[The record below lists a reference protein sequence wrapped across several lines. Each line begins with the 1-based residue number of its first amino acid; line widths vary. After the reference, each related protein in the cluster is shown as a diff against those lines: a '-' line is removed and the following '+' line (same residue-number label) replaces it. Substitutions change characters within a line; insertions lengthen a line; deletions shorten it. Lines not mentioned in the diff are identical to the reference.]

1 MTRRSVVS
9 PLLTALGVVGVV
21 ILGAYTIERTYIAGG
36 LKLDPFATGY
46 ALLVLLYVA
55 SRFGVALLYRPGPDR
70 GFEPNVAVVVPAF
83 NEEAAIEAT
92 VDAILALDYPEAKL
106 EVVVIDDGSTDGTG
120 FVISQLAR
128 ENPRV
133 RAILF
138 PENRGKRAA
147 MAAGI
152 RTTSAEILAFVDSDS
167 VLEPDALHVLVQDFA
182 DRDVGA
188 VAGHADVLNEEE
200 SFVARMQAVRYFVAF
215 RVFKAAESVFG
226 AVSCCSGC
234 FSAYRREAIL
244 PSLGDWENQMF
255 LGRSSTFGD
264 DRSLTNFVLLEW
276 RVVYQ
281 ARAISRTIV
290 PTTCSAFVRQ
300 QARWKRSWTRES
312 LVVARFFWRKHPAAV
327 LPMYASIVL
336 PLLAPFSVLRALLWQ
351 PLVTVVDA
359 PLVYLCGLATGA
371 LLYGL
376 YFELRARRGDGLW
389 LFGILFGFFY
399 VGVLVWQTYYAI
411 CTSRT
416 AKWGTRAASAPAP
429 SLVAEPA
436 LAA

>member
-1 MTRRSVVS
+1 MDRRFIS
-9 PLLTALGVVGVV
+9 PLLTLLGIVGMAALA
-21 ILGAYTIERTYIAGG
+21 AYTFDRTYVAGG
-36 LKLDPFATGY
+36 LTFDPFATGY
-46 ALLVLLYVA
+46 AIVVLLYVA
-55 SRFGVALLYRPGPDR
+55 SRFGVALLYRPGGDR
-70 GFEPNVAVVVPAF
+70 DFEPNVAVVVPAF

-92 VDAILALDYPEAKL
+92 VDAILALDYPEEKL
-106 EVVVIDDGSTDGTG
+106 EVVVIDDGSSDGTG
-120 FVISQLAR
+120 LVVSRLAQ

-138 PENRGKRAA
+138 PQNRGKRAA

-152 RTTSAEILAFVDSDS
+152 RSTSAEILAFVDSDS
-167 VLEPDALHVLVQDFA
+167 VLEPDALRILVQDFA
-182 DRDVGA
+182 DARVGA
-188 VAGHADVLNEEE
+188 VAGHADVLNERE

-215 RVFKAAESVFG
+215 RVYKAAESVFG

-244 PSLGDWENQMF
+244 PSLDDWENQMF
-255 LGRSSTFGD
+255 LGRPSTFGD
-264 DRSLTNFVLLEW
+264 DRSLTNFVLLDW

-281 ARAISRTIV
+281 ARAVSRTIV

-327 LPMYASIVL
+327 LPMYLSIAL
-336 PLLAPFSVLRALLWQ
+336 PLLAPISMVRVLLWR
-351 PLVTVVDA
+351 PFDHAPDA
-359 PLVYLCGLATGA
+359 PLIYFCGLATGA

-376 YFELRARRGDGLW
+376 YFELRSRRGDGMW
-389 LFGILFGFFY
+389 LFGFLFAFFY

-416 AKWGTRAASAPAP
+416 AKWGTRTVTVPAP
-429 SLVAEPA
+429 VQ
-436 LAA
+436 AA

>member
-1 MTRRSVVS
+1 VH
-9 PLLTALGVVGVV
+9 
-21 ILGAYTIERTYIAGG
+21 
-36 LKLDPFATGY
+36 
-46 ALLVLLYVA
+46 
-55 SRFGVALLYRPGPDR
+55 
-70 GFEPNVAVVVPAF
+70 
-83 NEEAAIEAT
+83 
-92 VDAILALDYPEAKL
+92 
-106 EVVVIDDGSTDGTG
+106 
-120 FVISQLAR
+120 
-128 ENPRV
+128 
-133 RAILF
+133 AILF
-138 PENRGKRAA
+138 PQNRGKRAA

-152 RTTSAEILAFVDSDS
+152 RATSAEILAFVDSDS

-182 DRDVGA
+182 DPDVGA
-188 VAGHADVLNEEE
+188 VAGHADVLNEDET
-200 SFVARMQAVRYFVAF
+200 FVTRMQAVRYFVAF
-215 RVFKAAESVFG
+215 RVYKAAESVFG

-234 FSAYRREAIL
+234 FSAYRRAAIL

-255 LGRSSTFGD
+255 LGLPSTFGD
-264 DRSLTNFVLLEW
+264 DRSLTNFVLVEW
-276 RVVYQ
+276 RVLYQ
-281 ARAISRTIV
+281 SRAISRTIV

-336 PLLAPFSVLRALLWQ
+336 PLVAPFSVLRALLWR
-351 PLVTVVDA
+351 PLLTAVDA

-389 LFGILFGFFY
+389 LSGILFGFFY

-416 AKWGTRAASAPAP
+416 ANWGTRGAAAPAP
-429 SLVAEPA
+429 AVAVEPA

>member
-1 MTRRSVVS
+1 MARRSIS
-9 PLLTALGVVGVV
+9 PLLTPLGIVGMAAL
-21 ILGAYTIERTYIAGG
+21 AAFTFDRTYAAGG
-36 LKLDPFATGY
+36 LNFDPFATAY
-46 ALLVLLYVA
+46 ACVVLLYVA
-55 SRFGVALLYRPGPDR
+55 SRFGVALLYRPGCDR

-92 VDAILALDYPEAKL
+92 VTAILALDYSAEKL

-120 FVISQLAR
+120 LVISRLAR

-133 RAILF
+133 HPILF
-138 PENRGKRAA
+138 PQNRGKRAA

-152 RTTSAEILAFVDSDS
+152 RATSAEILAFVDSDS
-167 VLEPDALHVLVQDFA
+167 VLEPDALYVLVQDFA
-182 DRDVGA
+182 DGDVGA
-188 VAGHADVLNEEE
+188 VAGHADVLNERE

-215 RVFKAAESVFG
+215 RVYKAAESVFG

-244 PSLGDWENQMF
+244 PSLDDWENQMF
-255 LGRSSTFGD
+255 LGLPSTFGD
-264 DRSLTNFVLLEW
+264 DRSLTNFVLLDW
-276 RVVYQ
+276 RVLYQ
-281 ARAISRTIV
+281 ARAVSKTIV
-290 PTTCSAFVRQ
+290 PTTCSGFVRQ

-327 LPMYASIVL
+327 LPMYLSIVL
-336 PLLAPFSVLRALLWQ
+336 PLLAPVTVLRALLWR
-351 PLVTVVDA
+351 PFVDVADA
-359 PLVYLCGLATGA
+359 PLVYFCGLATGA

-376 YFELRARRGDGLW
+376 YFELRSRRGDAMW
-389 LFGILFGFFY
+389 LFGFLFAFFY

-416 AKWGTRAASAPAP
+416 AKWGTRGSAAPAAI
-429 SLVAEPA
+429 VA
-436 LAA
+436 